1 MFANALIVT
10 FITSFIA
17 VAVFGHVLLF
27 LAIWPQL
34 AVKRRKLQPAEIEF
48 LRFSSAACRDASQRL
63 RASLCLVRDHSA
75 RPLFFTLR

>member
-34 AVKRRKLQPAEIEF
+34 AVKRREAQPDVVDERHQPAAV
-48 LRFSSAACRDASQRL
+48 SN
-63 RASLCLVRDHSA
+63 
-75 RPLFFTLR
+75 